1 MQGQQ
6 QKSMYFQDQEKEMMD
21 SEDKLNIEKEKL
33 KKYREE
39 NYQKDREISVLEK
52 SLKANM

>member
-1 MQGQQ
+1 
-6 QKSMYFQDQEKEMMD
+6 MD

-39 NYQKDREISVLEK
+39 NKQKDREISVLKK
-52 SLKANM
+52 SLKANT

>member
-1 MQGQQ
+1 MD
-6 QKSMYFQDQEKEMMD
+6 FQDQEKEMID

-39 NYQKDREISVLEK
+39 NYAKDKEISTLKK
-52 SLKANM
+52 SLKLNK

>member
-1 MQGQQ
+1 
-6 QKSMYFQDQEKEMMD
+6 MMD

>member
-39 NYQKDREISVLEK
+39 NYQKDREISVLKK

>member
-39 NYQKDREISVLEK
+39 NKQKDREISVLKK
-52 SLKANM
+52 SLKANT